1 MARSS
6 PGSADLPGSA
16 DFKARAAAAV
26 DALAPRLIEISHR
39 IHENPELGF
48 EEHFAHDLLAG
59 AAEAA
64 GLEVQRQAYGV
75 DTAFA
80 ARAGTAGPLVAFLC
94 EYDAL
99 PGIGHGCG
107 HNIIAASGLGAGL
120 AAAEVVEELGGRLLI
135 LGTPAEEGGGG
146 KLRLMQGGAFTD
158 VEAALMVHP
167 AGLELSEM
175 ETLAV
180 QQLHARYRGRAAHAA
195 AAPEAG
201 RNALDGAV
209 LGYVAAAALRQHI
222 APDERFH
229 GIFSDGGQKPNIVP
243 AVAETNWYVR
253 SPTLAR
259 LEVLKGRL
267 ADCLRSGASAAGVD
281 VELLWADYCFAE
293 VRSNRT
299 LVELWEANAADL
311 GRSPQPPAEGRTV
324 LGSTDMGNVSQA
336 VPSIHPMIAVASP
349 ETAIHTED
357 FAACARGPDG
367 DRGVIDGAKTLA
379 AVAVDYWSDPS
390 VREAVRADFTAGPAT
405 PAASN

>member
-1 MARSS
+1 MVRSS
-6 PGSADLPGSA
+6 PGSA

-26 DALAPRLIEISHR
+26 EARSAQLTEISHR

-59 AAEAA
+59 AAEEA

-75 DTAFA
+75 ETAFA
-80 ARAGTAGPLVAFLC
+80 ARAGTEGPLVAILC

-99 PGIGHGCG
+99 PGIGHACG

-146 KLRLMQGGAFTD
+146 KLHLLAGGAFAD
-158 VEAALMVHP
+158 VDAALMLHP

-175 ETLAV
+175 QTLAV

-195 AAPEAG
+195 AAPYAG

-222 APDERFH
+222 GPDERFH
-229 GIFSDGGQKPNIVP
+229 GIFTDGGQKPNIVP
-243 AVAETNWYVR
+243 AFAETNWYVR
-253 SPTLAR
+253 SPTVAA
-259 LEVLKGRL
+259 LESLKERL
-267 ADCLRSGASAAGVD
+267 ADCLRSGAVAAGVEI
-281 VELLWADYCFAE
+281 ELAWADYQFAE
-293 VRSNRT
+293 VRSNT
-299 LVELWEANAADL
+299 PLLELWESNAAAV
-311 GRSPQPPAEGRTV
+311 GRHPQPPSPGRTV
-324 LGSTDMGNVSQA
+324 IGSTDMGNVSQA
-336 VPSIHPMIAVASP
+336 VPSIHPMIAVAPP
-349 ETAIHTED
+349 EVAIHTED
-357 FAACARGPDG
+357 FAVCARGPGG

-379 AVAVDYWSDPS
+379 GVAIDYWSDAS
-390 VREAVRADFTAGPAT
+390 VRAAVAADFERDGAT
-405 PAASN
+405 VAASN